1 MQKKLTYKWTL
12 QKDDPSSFG
21 GRQEAGP
28 QIWEG
33 GLGCPAQEQA
43 ATFKIIFE
51 TRSQLLMLT
60 AVALSTSVSV
70 SEISSS
76 LSNPMKAPLE
86 GKIIKCCE
94 N

>member
-1 MQKKLTYKWTL
+1 MKLTYRWTL

-21 GRQEAGP
+21 ARQEAGP

-33 GLGCPAQEQA
+33 GPGCPAQEQA
-43 ATFKIIFE
+43 ENSRLFD
-51 TRSQLLMLT
+51 TRSQLYMLT

-86 GKIIKCCE
+86 EKII
-94 N
+94 